1 MAPTSQRALAKSV
14 RSTARIIGT
23 VYPVTWAISSS
34 LSPAR
39 WAITIASGTRASRSR
54 RRLTSGAAPD
64 DAGRSSAQSR
74 AVAVLRTLRWQN
86 GQSCH
91 ARKRRNPCSG
101 RQPHP
106 RRSSC
111 RFSTIQ
117 ARPPPSAPGK
127 PPLAATRGWAW
138 EAQPV
143 ARVEASSRSTSQRTG
158 GTRGV
163 AV

>member
-1 MAPTSQRALAKSV
+1 MLV
-14 RSTARIIGT
+14 
-23 VYPVTWAISSS
+23 V
-34 LSPAR
+34 
-39 WAITIASGTRASRSR
+39 
-54 RRLTSGAAPD
+54 
-64 DAGRSSAQSR
+64 
-74 AVAVLRTLRWQN
+74 
-86 GQSCH
+86 
-91 ARKRRNPCSG
+91 
-101 RQPHP
+101 HP
-106 RRSSC
+106 RSLGRWLCCAHFVGKMDNLATHENGETLAPAGSPTLGGPRA